1 MYYRESMVLFVND
14 INSQGSSPI
23 ILRRICLEEWP
34 GNEVSMLL
42 SYQVE
47 VVEWVVVEWGK

>member
-1 MYYRESMVLFVND
+1 MVLFVND

-23 ILRRICLEEWP
+23 LLRRVCWEEWP